1 MLTLTRGPSQIVRI
15 GPDVQV
21 VVLDIEG
28 DRVRLG
34 VTAPRDVKIRR
45 YEAPPPHAAA
55 PGGQAVRPNNP

>member
-1 MLTLTRGPSQIVRI
+1 MLTLTRGPSQVVRI

-34 VTAPRDVKIRR
+34 VSAPRDVKIRR
-45 YEAPPPHAAA
+45 QELPQHVTSLSGQVVTPHT
-55 PGGQAVRPNNP
+55 P

>member
-1 MLTLTRGPSQIVRI
+1 MLTLTRGPAQIVRI
-15 GPDVQV
+15 GSDVQV

-45 YEAPPPHAAA
+45 QELPPHAASLS
-55 PGGQAVRPNNP
+55 GQADPPHNP